1 MFINNNECM
10 PSFLTL
16 IKIFMFL
23 NNNERMPI
31 VSISLNE
38 EILKQIDSLQKNLG
52 FSGRSDAI
60 RAGIRS
66 FVAEEKQKENLS
78 GNVNAILLVVH
89 NDEYDNQVNGIKHS
103 YEDLITTHLHSKIE
117 GDKCMELF
125 MLKGEADSV
134 SSITK
139 DFQINKKMDTVKLVA
154 L

>member
-1 MFINNNECM
+1 
-10 PSFLTL
+10 
-16 IKIFMFL
+16 
-23 NNNERMPI
+23 MPI
-31 VSISLNE
+31 VSISLTE
-38 EILKQIDSLQKNLG
+38 EILKEIDSLLKNPG
-52 FSGRSDAI
+52 FSGRSDAL

-66 FVAEEKQKENLS
+66 FVAEEKQKEDLS

-125 MLKGEADSV
+125 MLKGEANSV
-134 SSITK
+134 SDITK
-139 DFQINKKMDTVKLVA
+139 DFQINKKMDTVKLVT

>member
-1 MFINNNECM
+1 
-10 PSFLTL
+10 
-16 IKIFMFL
+16 MFL
-23 NNNERMPI
+23 NNNQHMPI
-31 VSISLNE
+31 VSISLTE
-38 EILKQIDSLQKNLG
+38 EILKEIDTLQKNLG

-66 FVAEEKQKENLS
+66 FVSEEKQKENLS

-125 MLKGEADSV
+125 MLKGEANSV
-134 SSITK
+134 SDITK

>member
-1 MFINNNECM
+1 
-10 PSFLTL
+10 
-16 IKIFMFL
+16 MFL
-23 NNNERMPI
+23 NNNGHMPI
-31 VSISLNE
+31 VSISLTE
-38 EILKQIDSLQKNLG
+38 EILKEIDNLQKNLG

-66 FVAEEKQKENLS
+66 FVSEEKQKENLS

-125 MLKGEADSV
+125 MLKGEAETV
-134 SSITK
+134 STITK
-139 DFQINKKMDTVKLVA
+139 DFQINKKMDTVKLVT

>member
-1 MFINNNECM
+1 
-10 PSFLTL
+10 
-16 IKIFMFL
+16 
-23 NNNERMPI
+23 MPI
-31 VSISLNE
+31 VSISLTE
-38 EILKQIDSLQKNLG
+38 EILKEIDSLQKNLG

-66 FVAEEKQKENLS
+66 FVSEEKQKENLS

-89 NDEYDNQVNGIKHS
+89 SDEYDNQVNGIKHS

-139 DFQINKKMDTVKLVA
+139 DFQINKRMDTVKLVT

>member
-1 MFINNNECM
+1 
-10 PSFLTL
+10 
-16 IKIFMFL
+16 
-23 NNNERMPI
+23 MPI
-31 VSISLNE
+31 VSISLTD
-38 EILKQIDSLQKNLG
+38 EILKEIDTLQKNLG

-66 FVAEEKQKENLS
+66 FVSEEKQKESLS

-125 MLKGEADSV
+125 MLKGEAGSV
-134 SSITK
+134 SDITK
-139 DFQINKKMDTVKLVA
+139 DFQINKKMDTIKLVT

>member
-1 MFINNNECM
+1 
-10 PSFLTL
+10 
-16 IKIFMFL
+16 MFL
-23 NNNERMPI
+23 NNNKHMPI
-31 VSISLNE
+31 VSISLTE
-38 EILKQIDSLQKNLG
+38 EILKEIDSLQKNLG

-66 FVAEEKQKENLS
+66 FVSEEKQKENLT

-125 MLKGEADSV
+125 MLKGEANSV
-134 SSITK
+134 SDITK
-139 DFQINKKMDTVKLVA
+139 DFQINKKMDTVKLVT

>member
-1 MFINNNECM
+1 
-10 PSFLTL
+10 
-16 IKIFMFL
+16 
-23 NNNERMPI
+23 MPI
-31 VSISLNE
+31 VSISLTD
-38 EILKQIDSLQKNLG
+38 EILKEIDTLQKNLG

-66 FVAEEKQKENLS
+66 FVSEEKQKENLS
-78 GNVNAILLVVH
+78 GNLNAILLVVH

-125 MLKGEADSV
+125 MLKGEADSI

-139 DFQINKKMDTVKLVA
+139 DFQINKKMDTVKLVT

>member
-1 MFINNNECM
+1 
-10 PSFLTL
+10 
-16 IKIFMFL
+16 MFL
-23 NNNERMPI
+23 NNNEHMPI
-31 VSISLNE
+31 VSISLTE
-38 EILKQIDSLQKNLG
+38 EILREIDTLQKNLG

-66 FVAEEKQKENLS
+66 FVSEEKQKENLT

-125 MLKGEADSV
+125 MLKGEANSV
-134 SSITK
+134 SDITK
-139 DFQINKKMDTVKLVA
+139 DFQINKKMDTVKLVT

>member
-1 MFINNNECM
+1 
-10 PSFLTL
+10 
-16 IKIFMFL
+16 MFL
-23 NNNERMPI
+23 NNNGCMPI
-31 VSISLNE
+31 VSISLTD
-38 EILKQIDSLQKNLG
+38 EILKEIDTLQKNLG

-66 FVAEEKQKENLS
+66 FVSEEKQKENLS

-125 MLKGEADSV
+125 MLKGEAESV
-134 SSITK
+134 SDITK
-139 DFQINKKMDTVKLVA
+139 DFQINKKMDTVKLVT

>member
-1 MFINNNECM
+1 
-10 PSFLTL
+10 
-16 IKIFMFL
+16 
-23 NNNERMPI
+23 MPI
-31 VSISLNE
+31 VSISLTE
-38 EILKQIDSLQKNLG
+38 EILKEIDSLQKNLG

-66 FVAEEKQKENLS
+66 FVSEEKQKENLS

-139 DFQINKKMDTVKLVA
+139 DFQINKRMDTVKLVA

>member
-1 MFINNNECM
+1 
-10 PSFLTL
+10 
-16 IKIFMFL
+16 MFL
-23 NNNERMPI
+23 NNNRRMPI
-31 VSISLNE
+31 VSISLTE
-38 EILKQIDSLQKNLG
+38 EILREIDALQKNLG

-66 FVAEEKQKENLS
+66 FVSEEKQKENLS

-125 MLKGEADSV
+125 MLKGEAGSV

-139 DFQINKKMDTVKLVA
+139 DFQINKRMDTVKLVT

>member
-1 MFINNNECM
+1 
-10 PSFLTL
+10 
-16 IKIFMFL
+16 
-23 NNNERMPI
+23 MPI
-31 VSISLNE
+31 VSISLTE
-38 EILKQIDSLQKNLG
+38 EILKEIDSLQKNLG

-66 FVAEEKQKENLS
+66 FVSEEKQKEDLS

-139 DFQINKKMDTVKLVA
+139 DFQINKRMDTVKLVT